1 MATNNNSAE
10 IVNMDDARARYR
22 AHELDGAAFSSAGGH
37 LRAVREA
44 SGLSVE
50 EIAERTHIKAMFVDA
65 IETMNVEALPSRPF
79 AIGFVKVYAEAL
91 GLDGK
96 ALVSRFK
103 EGAGY
108 TAPVEIESE
117 KFEATQAVAEIE
129 KPEMSLIAFLAIV
142 VFILWCAFQITR
154 PRDVTKPFSLS
165 TPAAE
170 SQAAASAPAIPPG
183 EAADAEPAPPAAPA
197 ANETKA
203 RLVENVDPVYPQ
215 RCEARAEAVET
226 VEIAFN
232 ISAGGVISGERV
244 VRSSNP
250 CFEDAAL
257 NAARR
262 WRFEPRTVDGAPSPS
277 YDQRYTFSFARPL

>member
-10 IVNMDDARARYR
+10 IVNMEDARARYR
-22 AHELDGAAFSSAGGH
+22 AAELNGDDFATAGAH
-37 LRAVREA
+37 LKAVREA
-44 SGLSVE
+44 AGLSVDE
-50 EIAERTHIKAMFVDA
+50 VAERTHIKAPFIDA
-65 IETMNVEALPSRPF
+65 IETMNAGALPSRPF

-91 GLDGK
+91 GLDPK

-103 EGAGY
+103 EDAGY
-108 TAPVEIESE
+108 SAPVEIESE
-117 KFEATQAVAEIE
+117 KFEATQAFAEIE
-129 KPEMSLIAFLAIV
+129 KPEMSLIAFIAIV

-170 SQAAASAPAIPPG
+170 AQAVAPAVMIP
-183 EAADAEPAPPAAPA
+183 AETAAPA
-197 ANETKA
+197 PAPVAANEVEA
-203 RLVENVDPVYPQ
+203 RLIETVDPVYPQ
-215 RCEARAEAVET
+215 RCEAKAEAVET

-232 ISAGGVISGERV
+232 ISPGGGISGERV
-244 VRSSNP
+244 VRASNP

-262 WRFEPRTVDGAPSPS
+262 WKFEPRTVDGAPSPA